1 MKKFLA
7 MAVLVLA
14 AAACTNESDNEVM
27 NSEAVAAKPEP
38 TEVTLTFSPYE
49 MQAMTRAATSI
60 AGVVN
65 RLDVWI
71 VDGSDVTAISQTAE
85 DAGFGTVT
93 ATLDKTKTYTLYAVA
108 HKATGAATLTD
119 GIISWPNDKV
129 THTMY
134 YTTTFSPST
143 ATALNCEMTRIV
155 AMFRMETTDAVPDEC
170 QTMRFAIPGTGT
182 RWSVTTGMN
191 NVTDRTVEFTGFIRR
206 ADNTAQFTMY
216 AIVIDAQTLHDITV
230 TALDGDGNTM
240 QERVFKDVPLR
251 NGYRTAYRGL
261 FFKDEEMSMAF
272 TVGDW
277 AEYDVVEF

>member
-1 MKKFLA
+1 
-7 MAVLVLA
+7 MAVLALA
-14 AAACTNESDNEVM
+14 VAACTNESDNGVNDTQTAM
-27 NSEAVAAKPEP
+27 AKT

-71 VDGSDVTAISQTAE
+71 VNGSDVTAISQTAE
-85 DAGFGTVT
+85 DAGFGTIT

-143 ATALNCEMTRIV
+143 ATVLNCEMTRIV
-155 AMFRMETTDAVPDEC
+155 AQFKLETTDVVPDDC
-170 QTMRFAIPGTGT
+170 QAFQFAIPGTGT
-182 RWSVTTGMN
+182 RWSVTTGMS
-191 NVTDRTVEFTGFIRR
+191 NVTDKVVEYTSFTRRQDGTV
-206 ADNTAQFTMY
+206 QFTMY
-216 AIVIDAQTLHDITV
+216 GIVTDAQTLHDITV
-230 TALDGDGNTM
+230 TALDGDGNTI
-240 QERVFKDVPLR
+240 QERTFEDVPLR
-251 NGYRTAYRGL
+251 NGYRTLYRGL
-261 FFKDEEMSMAF
+261 FFKDEEMTMIF